1 MMRRSR
7 RILFTVIA
15 FAFLLLFFVFF
26 ANMSKR
32 GLDDDQ
38 LHFDEGW
45 SVTYGDS
52 TLNNINIAEYKIPE
66 DVKIGDTLV
75 YKKHLNIDVL
85 PLSTLRFR
93 TFHSAVSVYL
103 DDQPIYSYGHDLYKQ
118 GRLVGSG
125 FHFINLP
132 ESVDRRTITIEQ
144 IVAETSAA
152 LTSTSV
158 KVLHN
163 NIVSDFFSRHALA
176 AGSGI
181 FLCLFAVLSVFVGFI
196 ALAYSRTFY
205 RLILIGF
212 IAFLMGLWT
221 MCYMKVIQMF
231 SMDFAFNTMLE
242 YISLYL
248 VPIPMCLLLINM
260 RWGRLARWKMNGL
273 WTFLAVAVLFFV
285 VSTVSHALNFAH
297 YTCFLPFFHLFV
309 VVLFLYML
317 FAKILNDRMF
327 GMQERILVYGIVI
340 FFAFGIIDLVRFHM
354 QWYLG
359 VVDSNIDLT
368 LLPLGALV
376 FVIFLMVSYFI
387 YLYDVVM
394 DKTEKEMLKQI
405 AFRDSLTGLYN
416 RAKCER
422 IFEVLDR
429 RDSKY
434 AIVSIDLN
442 GLKKVNDTH
451 GHSVGDKLL
460 TRYAEVFKKAFSGV
474 GTTIRMGGDEF
485 LAIVRSEHLNDLQSA
500 LKDLKILEKSNSYG
514 LPVPLDAAYGYAI
527 HELGDPAKANDVY
540 KLADSK
546 MYDMKVSTMK
556 NRKN

>member
-15 FAFLLLFFVFF
+15 FAFLVLFFVFF
-26 ANMSKR
+26 ANLSKR
-32 GLDDDQ
+32 GLDNDQ

-45 SVTYGDS
+45 SVTYGGS
-52 TLNNINIAEYKIPE
+52 TSNNVNIAEYKIPE

-75 YKKHLNIDVL
+75 YKKLLNIDVL

-132 ESVDRRTITIEQ
+132 ENVDRRTITIKQ
-144 IVAETSAA
+144 IVAETAAA

-181 FLCLFAVLSVFVGFI
+181 FLCLFSVLSVFVGFI
-196 ALAYSRTFY
+196 ALAYSRSFY

-212 IAFLMGLWT
+212 ISFLMGLWT
-221 MCYMKVIQMF
+221 MCYMRVIQMF
-231 SMDFAFNTMLE
+231 SMDFAFNTLLE

-273 WTFLAVAVLFFV
+273 WAFLAVAVLFFV

-297 YTCFLPFFHLFV
+297 YSCFLPFFHLFV
-309 VVLFLYML
+309 IVLFLYML
-317 FAKILNDRMF
+317 FARILHDRMF

-340 FFAFGIIDLVRFHM
+340 FFSFGIIDLVRFHM

-359 VVDSNIDLT
+359 VVDSNIDVT

-387 YLYDVVM
+387 YLYDVVI
-394 DKTEKEMLKQI
+394 EMH
-405 AFRDSLTGLYN
+405 FVTPDNDGM
-416 RAKCER
+416 KCE
-422 IFEVLDR
+422 
-429 RDSKY
+429 
-434 AIVSIDLN
+434 
-442 GLKKVNDTH
+442 
-451 GHSVGDKLL
+451 
-460 TRYAEVFKKAFSGV
+460 
-474 GTTIRMGGDEF
+474 
-485 LAIVRSEHLNDLQSA
+485 
-500 LKDLKILEKSNSYG
+500 SNFT
-514 LPVPLDAAYGYAI
+514 P
-527 HELGDPAKANDVY
+527 
-540 KLADSK
+540 
-546 MYDMKVSTMK
+546 
-556 NRKN
+556 